1 MSNLNLEEL
10 RKKQSQI
17 AARIQ
22 TLQTK
27 EVHQKRKDDTR
38 RKILAGS
45 YILDKYEKSGMFERL
60 VAELDK
66 FLFKKHDRE
75 LFGLKVRETDKV
87 AAAKTT
93 RGES

>member
-1 MSNLNLEEL
+1 MSNFNLEEL

-22 TLQTK
+22 TLQAK

-45 YILDKYEKSGMFERL
+45 YILDKYQKSGMAEQL

-66 FLFKKHDRE
+66 FLFKKQDRE
-75 LFGLKVRETDKV
+75 LFGLKARETDKV
-87 AAAKTT
+87 VAAKATK
-93 RGES
+93 GES